1 MGSFSIAGGTLLA
14 GAGLPHLRIGA
25 CLHEHAVRSGRAR
38 GRVGH
43 EGELDA
49 ILRKHLKRW
58 RLERLT
64 VLDRAIL
71 RLAAAE
77 ILYFDDVPPKVSI
90 NEAVEVA
97 KKYGDDEAGK
107 FVNGVLDSIFR
118 EAEAA
123 RGPALAAALM
133 QRAFDEF
140 RRRGIREVKVL
151 VWNQNA
157 RAKRYYEKCGFTLA
171 GERPHHGNILD
182 VYVIRL

>member
-1 MGSFSIAGGTLLA
+1 MAEILLRKNPSEEA
-14 GAGLPHLRIGA
+14 ETYLRRLVEA
-25 CLHEHAVRSGRAR
+25 AQ
-38 GRVGH
+38 GH

-123 RGPALAAALM
+123 RGPA
-133 QRAFDEF
+133 
-140 RRRGIREVKVL
+140 
-151 VWNQNA
+151 
-157 RAKRYYEKCGFTLA
+157 
-171 GERPHHGNILD
+171 
-182 VYVIRL
+182 